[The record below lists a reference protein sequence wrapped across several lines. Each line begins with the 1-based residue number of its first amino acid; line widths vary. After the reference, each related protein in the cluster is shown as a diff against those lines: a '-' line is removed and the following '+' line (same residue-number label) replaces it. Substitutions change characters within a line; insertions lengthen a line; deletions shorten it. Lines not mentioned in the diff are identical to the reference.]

1 MDFAGRTNMAEVT
14 EESTYTKPSRHRRD
28 RTERSHRRLRDNT
41 GDSPA
46 MNTDLNS
53 NSQADSG
60 DINEQFLSPA
70 SAERDITPRKDKRRS
85 KRDDTEASTPDEAG
99 SESTPGT
106 DTPSRS
112 RIKKE
117 KKSENTARKRREKKN
132 LREKRRSTG
141 VVIMPTGEVSYQQQP
156 VLPC

>member
-1 MDFAGRTNMAEVT
+1 MAEVT
-14 EESTYTKPSRHRRD
+14 EESSYAKPSRHRRD

-46 MNTDLNS
+46 ASTDLNTS
-53 NSQADSG
+53 NQADSG

-85 KRDDTEASTPDEAG
+85 KRDEPEANTPDEAG
-99 SESTPGT
+99 SESTPSA
-106 DTPSRS
+106 DTPTRTHK
-112 RIKKE
+112 IKKE

-141 VVIMPTGEVSYQQQP
+141 VVIMPTGEVCY
-156 VLPC
+156 